1 MVERILVI
9 DDSQDSRILMAIM
22 LKMAGY
28 EVQEAADG
36 FVGLKYVDT
45 VPPPDLILLD
55 VMMPGMDGY
64 EVCRTLKADPRT
76 RDIPVIFLS
85 ALGQSRDK
93 IRGLEAGGADY
104 ITKPFDRGEVL
115 ARVRTHLKLSGL
127 NREIMAANRELQ
139 EKQQRLEEDLRAAA
153 GIQQS
158 LLPRRPPMSTALEI
172 AWRYLPSE
180 AIGGDIFNII
190 PLGESLMAFYMM
202 DVSGHGVPAAM
213 VTVSVYQFL
222 YPRTPHT
229 SEVPGTL
236 SMPQEVMA
244 VLDRE
249 YPFERFDKYFTMFYG
264 VFDLE
269 GGFLTYSSAGH
280 PPPLMLREGRPCELL
295 TKGGPIIGLGGMLP
309 FEEETV
315 PIAPGDRLIVY
326 TDGMSDLR
334 NLRGELYG
342 EKRFYRLLET
352 LKSGQIEVMM
362 EGIADEIDTF
372 LEGSKPPDDITLL
385 GIVYRGG
392 ANED

>member
-1 MVERILVI
+1 
-9 DDSQDSRILMAIM
+9 
-22 LKMAGY
+22 
-28 EVQEAADG
+28 
-36 FVGLKYVDT
+36 
-45 VPPPDLILLD
+45 
-55 VMMPGMDGY
+55 
-64 EVCRTLKADPRT
+64 
-76 RDIPVIFLS
+76 
-85 ALGQSRDK
+85 
-93 IRGLEAGGADY
+93 
-104 ITKPFDRGEVL
+104 
-115 ARVRTHLKLSGL
+115 
-127 NREIMAANRELQ
+127 
-139 EKQQRLEEDLRAAA
+139 
-153 GIQQS
+153 
-158 LLPRRPPMSTALEI
+158 
-172 AWRYLPSE
+172 
-180 AIGGDIFNII
+180 
-190 PLGESLMAFYMM
+190 
-202 DVSGHGVPAAM
+202 
-213 VTVSVYQFL
+213 
-222 YPRTPHT
+222 
-229 SEVPGTL
+229 
-236 SMPQEVMA
+236 MA

-392 ANED
+392 ANEA